1 MATGAGET
9 GVVGLAI
16 ALEAEGAFDSG
27 SESESGEPRFVEG
40 EVVSDES
47 GWRNRI
53 VGQGMARVDELIPNP
68 MNYRTHPKLQQ
79 EGLGAVLGEVGWV
92 DTILVNRRTGNVIDG
107 HLRLEMSKQS
117 GEEFVPVTWVDLSL
131 EEERI
136 VLMTFDP
143 LTHMA
148 ETSRE
153 ALRKLTENVGLKQ
166 GPIQEMLDKLGWMNE
181 KPKASAPATKFR
193 VIIEC
198 DTEAKRA
205 AVMQDLSKL
214 GYPVKAG
221 K

>member
-1 MATGAGET
+1 MLDP
-9 GVVGLAI
+9 VGMAI
-16 ALEAEGAFDSG
+16 ALEVGDSDSNDG
-27 SESESGEPRFVEG
+27 LDEKTEYVEG
-40 EVVSDES
+40 EVVSE

-53 VGQGMARVDELIPNP
+53 VGQGMARVADLVPNP
-68 MNYRTHPKLQQ
+68 MNYRTHPKLQR
-79 EGLGAVLGEVGWV
+79 ESLDAVLGEVGWV

-107 HLRLEMSKQS
+107 HLRLEMSNQA
-117 GEEFVPVTWVDLSL
+117 GEEWVPVTWVDLSL

-143 LTHMA
+143 LTYMA
-148 ETSRE
+148 ETSRD
-153 ALRKLTENVGLKQ
+153 ALRKLTESVGLKQ

-205 AVMQDLSKL
+205 VVMQDLAQL